1 MCCFAMIMVF
11 FGPRTALFFWWIVG
25 RTSWDN
31 AWGDA
36 SYLFKAIGFIFCPW
50 TILTFLALGGEPI
63 NDWDWLWIGF
73 GLLADV
79 ASWANFIWRQG
90 RDVPAAY
97 QQYIP
102 ADLR

>member
-1 MCCFAMIMVF
+1 MCCFAMIMLF

-36 SYLFKAIGFIFCPW
+36 SYVFKALGFMFAPW
-50 TILTFLALGGEPI
+50 TILMYLALGGEPI
-63 NDWDWLWIGF
+63 NGWEWLWIGI
-73 GLLADV
+73 GLLADG
-79 ASWANFIWRQG
+79 ANWANLIWRRG
-90 RDVPAAY
+90 RDVPTPY
-97 QQYIP
+97 QQYVP